1 MGARQEVEVHS
12 ACLARETL
20 HMPNDAKLGL
30 VLGLS
35 LAIAVAMVFFRRDLA
50 TAQLNDNPAGAL
62 GGAAGP
68 PAASTTSPAAPPNAV
83 PSASTLATP
92 LW

>member
-1 MGARQEVEVHS
+1 MGGRQEAKVHS

-20 HMPNDAKLGL
+20 HMSNDTKLGL
-30 VLGLS
+30 VLGVS
-35 LAIAVAMVFFRRDLA
+35 LVIAVAMVFFRRDLA
-50 TAQLNDNPAGAL
+50 TAQPNDNPAGAV

-68 PAASTTSPAAPPNAV
+68 PAASTTSPAAD
-83 PSASTLATP
+83 TLAIP